1 MNVTWFS
8 LVGYMVQKSFSK
20 RSRSFAMLFSIC
32 NEKKKFHSGN
42 TYFVSAVRM
51 NNFCSTCIGSLNYIQ
66 ESTRY
71 PSSEISVISYVTCNL
86 YQIYPGVG
94 HINKCLSY
102 INFTHTLPWQKH
114 LVDNIVFKNFVI
126 YTEIIQNLDPS
137 KIWSSLTPPHVY
149 TKIMYCLLYIEMKNT
164 AEKWTKLL

>member
-42 TYFVSAVRM
+42 TYYVSAVRM
-51 NNFCSTCIGSLNYIQ
+51 NDFCSTCIGSLNYIK

-86 YQIYPGVG
+86 YEFYPGVG

-126 YTEIIQNLDPS
+126 YTEIIQNLVFDPAWLHLMCIQ
-137 KIWSSLTPPHVY
+137 K
-149 TKIMYCLLYIEMKNT
+149 
-164 AEKWTKLL
+164 